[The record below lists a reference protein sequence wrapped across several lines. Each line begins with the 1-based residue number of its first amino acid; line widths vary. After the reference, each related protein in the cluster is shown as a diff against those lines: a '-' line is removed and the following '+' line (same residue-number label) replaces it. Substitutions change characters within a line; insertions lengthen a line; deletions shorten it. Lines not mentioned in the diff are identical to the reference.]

1 MTENTTNDENFGP
14 WILIGLDGEMSSAD
28 IETGGKLIQAG
39 AAAWKAEPGGELNI
53 FSSLI
58 RQDEM
63 EWNERAAQVH
73 NLTREEI
80 AAGPPAD
87 EVDEAF
93 YAWLLENG
101 ATEGKRMVVPIGFNV
116 ASFDMPFFRQSLPK
130 ASSLIARRAVDL
142 NAMCF
147 TFAGWDP
154 NPATEGA
161 RDFAGWK
168 RSLKKEANATL
179 RRSGFT
185 VAEHD
190 ASFDAAQALVGLRWL
205 REQMVAPVEGL
216 GAAEAQLEEMDPLRK
231 VLGKGLLERLQD
243 IDRGV
248 LQNIVT
254 NLGEGVNIR
263 YWFGLKN
270 DGLGCTPLQALMD
283 GRTTDVLG
291 VALFNDMPYIN
302 LRKKIFDEEAA
313 NKPREAP

>member
-58 RQDEM
+58 AQDEM
-63 EWNERAAQVH
+63 EWSERAAQVH

-80 AAGPPAD
+80 AAGPTPA
-87 EVDEAF
+87 EVDEAL

-154 NPATEGA
+154 NPTTEGA

-168 RSLKKEANATL
+168 RSLKKEANTLL
-179 RRSGFT
+179 RRSGFA

-190 ASFDAAQALVGLRWL
+190 ASFDAAQALVGLMWL
-205 REQMVAPVEGL
+205 KGEMSRPVDLL
-216 GAAEAQLEEMDPLRK
+216 GAAETQLDGLDPLRK
-231 VLGKGLLERLQD
+231 ILGKGLLGRLEN
-243 IDRGV
+243 IDRAD
-248 LQNIVT
+248 LEAIVT
-254 NLGEGVNIR
+254 AFPDDVNIR
-263 YWFGLKN
+263 RWFGVQN
-270 DGLGCTPLQALMD
+270 DELGCTPLEALTE
-283 GRTTDVLG
+283 GRTADVFRATPLG
-291 VALFNDMPYIN
+291 IDLNIDV
-302 LRKKIFDEEAA
+302 REDES
-313 NKPREAP
+313 